1 MLLWLPP
8 SQDYHALVAHA
19 DRVEEQLRERIR
31 EPDVCVPFLQP
42 GRLVRVRDLPSG
54 GDFGW
59 GCLVNMKDL
68 KKDGQRV
75 VLIDVLLKC
84 ALAEADGAAG
94 AAGGAAPAPAESGDA
109 ENFSPRPCKPGD
121 AGQMRVVA
129 VTMPAVFAL
138 SAIRM
143 YLPADLKRPENRN
156 AVGKSIREVLRRFG
170 DDVPMLDPVKD
181 MKLAD
186 DAFGELLAQAKALRA
201 RVAAHAVHGADD
213 RDARFGAF
221 VRKAELRAKAKAL
234 RREARASQALVMR
247 DELRRMKRVLRRL
260 GHTDGDNVI
269 QLKGRTAC
277 EVNTA
282 DELVVAELVFAGA
295 FSSLD
300 PAQVGAFALLFSR
313 CEYCQFQRTPKC
325 AQVVALLSCLVFTEK
340 RKDEGYPRLQNP
352 GLDAAYR
359 QLVDA
364 ARVVGQAMADSKLD
378 VDPEVGARAWI
389 FCRGCGSDFF
399 AVLRSTP
406 KNSTPNS
413 WACSR
418 RGAAGRPS
426 PR

>member
-1 MLLWLPP
+1 M
-8 SQDYHALVAHA
+8 
-19 DRVEEQLRERIR
+19 
-31 EPDVCVPFLQP
+31 
-42 GRLVRVRDLPSG
+42 RVRDLPSG

-75 VLIDVLLKC
+75 VLVDVLLKC
-84 ALAEADGAAG
+84 ALGAPEAEGAAAAGAAAPAEGADGADGAA
-94 AAGGAAPAPAESGDA
+94 
-109 ENFSPRPCKPGD
+109 PRPCKPGD

-181 MKLAD
+181 LKLTD

-201 RVAAHAVHGADD
+201 RVAAHAVHAADD

-295 FSSLD
+295 FSSLE
-300 PAQVGAFALLFSR
+300 PAQVGRAF
-313 CEYCQFQRTPKC
+313 
-325 AQVVALLSCLVFTEK
+325 LLSLA
-340 RKDEGYPRLQNP
+340 PRALN
-352 GLDAAYR
+352 AAFLR
-359 QLVDA
+359 R
-364 ARVVGQAMADSKLD
+364 AR
-378 VDPEVGARAWI
+378 I
-389 FCRGCGSDFF
+389 FS
-399 AVLRSTP
+399 
-406 KNSTPNS
+406 
-413 WACSR
+413 
-418 RGAAGRPS
+418 
-426 PR
+426 